1 MARYT
6 IVRDMILRTENR
18 PMTLQPE
25 QLRALDYLKRKG
37 TDAPADQIRRKVADT
52 CGKLEEAIGAV
63 PAALRQVSPGPG
75 KWSVHEI
82 VDHLIE
88 SHRPALPQLECLLQG
103 RTPETSAVPASLQSA
118 DPFSKPWEDLVEAL
132 GRVHD
137 SLRDLLGS
145 ATDEHP
151 LDVRAP
157 IVMVVKVAR
166 PDGTVEPVQW
176 EERLDW
182 KAFVQALRA
191 HNLEHLSQIA
201 RTIAAVSERTA
212 AQPA

>member
-1 MARYT
+1 
-6 IVRDMILRTENR
+6 
-18 PMTLQPE
+18 MTLHPE

-37 TDAPADQIRRKVADT
+37 TEAPADEIRRKVADT
-52 CGKLEEAIGAV
+52 CGNLEGAFDAV

-82 VDHLIE
+82 LDHLVE
-88 SHRPALPQLECLLQG
+88 SHRPALPQLESLLQG
-103 RTPETSAVPASLQSA
+103 RMPETPAVPASLQSA
-118 DPFSKPWEDLVEAL
+118 DPFSKPWEELVEAL
-132 GRVHD
+132 HGVHG

-166 PDGTVEPVQW
+166 PDGALEPVPW

-201 RTIAAVSERTA
+201 RTVAEISERSA
-212 AQPA
+212 AQPG